1 MLPSLGWG
9 VFWCFRARN
18 RTGRPP
24 AGGKKQSCGLF
35 FSPREM
41 DARVTKKLSL
51 ERGWAFSFVKNK
63 YWNRG
68 VWESKSP
75 GPAGDSPRGAAV
87 CQTETRGK
95 PETAY
100 RTNWPR
106 GVGDPSPTG
115 RKQKVNRQICWP
127 NNGKMAVSV
136 VYWNRKRQILKG
148 TGGKFYENYFLWH
161 AGV

>member
-1 MLPSLGWG
+1 MVHQKLTKSHNSWFLWPVGQAVKTAASHAVNVGSI
-9 VFWCFRARN
+9 
-18 RTGRPP
+18 P
-24 AGGKKQSCGLF
+24 
-35 FSPREM
+35 
-41 DARVTKKLSL
+41 ARVTKKLSL

-63 YWNRG
+63 YWNRR
-68 VWESKSP
+68 VWESKSL
-75 GPAGDSPRGAAV
+75 GRAGGSPRGAAV
-87 CQTETRGK
+87 CQTETRVK

-100 RTNWPR
+100 RTNRPR
-106 GVGDPSPTG
+106 GVGGPAPTG